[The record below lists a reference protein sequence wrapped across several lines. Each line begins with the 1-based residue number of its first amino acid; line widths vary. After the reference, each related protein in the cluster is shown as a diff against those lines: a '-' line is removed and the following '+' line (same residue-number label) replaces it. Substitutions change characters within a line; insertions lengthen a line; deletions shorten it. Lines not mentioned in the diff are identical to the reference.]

1 MGLSAHQD
9 FRVNGDC
16 FTMRTIDYFGL
27 DCQNRRTVKNTI
39 MKTTMLTILTFGC
52 MLLIL
57 GAQNLLRGSW
67 TVGDTATVQ
76 KKKAKDQ

>member
-1 MGLSAHQD
+1 
-9 FRVNGDC
+9 
-16 FTMRTIDYFGL
+16 
-27 DCQNRRTVKNTI
+27 